1 MFICGC
7 PRSGTTLLGRLAD
20 AHPELAVVHES
31 RFIADWYEKRVG
43 LTPHGE
49 VTPTLVSELA
59 RYPRYTR
66 LGLGRDV
73 LQRLL
78 TADRPV
84 SYDRF
89 VSGIFD
95 LYGEAVGKRIVGDK
109 TPRYV
114 RSLPTLHALWPEAR
128 FVHIIRDGRDVCLSV
143 LNWGKG
149 PTGRFSA
156 WAEDPVSVVALWWR
170 WHVLLGRQDGG
181 ALGGRLYHE
190 LRYESIV
197 SAAEREC
204 AALCEFLGLAY
215 DEAMLR
221 FHEGRERGEPR
232 LDAKKAW
239 RPVTSG
245 LRNWREQMPAA
256 DVERFEAAA
265 GDVLAE
271 LGYARSVERPSA
283 KARERAAKLK
293 ESFTRDVRA
302 RPRRLPER
310 W

>member
-1 MFICGC
+1 VFICGC

-31 RFIADWYEKRVG
+31 RFIAGWYEERVG
-43 LTPHGE
+43 LTPDGE

-59 RYPRYTR
+59 EYPRYVR
-66 LGLGRDV
+66 LGLGRSV
-73 LQRLL
+73 LERLH
-78 TADRPV
+78 TPDRPV
-84 SYDRF
+84 SYERF

-95 LYGEAVGKRIVGDK
+95 RYGEARGKRIVGDK

-149 PTGRFSA
+149 PTGRFTA
-156 WAEDPVSVVALWWR
+156 WDEDPVSVVALWWR
-170 WHVLLGRQDGG
+170 WHVLLGRQDGK

-190 LRYESIV
+190 ARYESLV
-197 SAAEREC
+197 SDPAREC
-204 AALCEFLGLAY
+204 AELCTFLGLAY
-215 DEAMLR
+215 EEAMLR
-221 FHEGRERGEPR
+221 FHEGRERAESR

-245 LRNWREQMPAA
+245 IRNWREQMPAA

-271 LGYARSVERPSA
+271 LGYSRGVERPSPQA
-283 KARERAAKLK
+283 QDHAARIK
-293 ESFTRDVRA
+293 ESFTTDVRA

>member
-7 PRSGTTLLGRLAD
+7 PRSGTTLVGRLAD
-20 AHPELAVVHES
+20 AHPELAVVHEG
-31 RFIADWYEKRVG
+31 RFIAAWYEERVG
-43 LTPHGE
+43 LTPDGQ
-49 VTPTLVSELA
+49 VTQALVSELA

-66 LGLGRDV
+66 LGLGREV
-73 LQRLL
+73 LERLL
-78 TADRPV
+78 ADDGPV

-89 VSGIFD
+89 ISGIFD
-95 LYGEAVGKRIVGDK
+95 RYGEARGKRIVGDK

-156 WAEDPVSVVALWWR
+156 WEEDPVSVVALWWR
-170 WHVLLGRQDGG
+170 WHVLLGRQDGE
-181 ALGGRLYHE
+181 ALGGRLYQE
-190 LRYESIV
+190 VRYESLV
-197 SAAEREC
+197 SDPAWEC
-204 AALCEFLGLAY
+204 AELCRFLGLAY

-221 FHEGRERGEPR
+221 FHQGRERAESR
-232 LDAKKAW
+232 LDAKKSW

-271 LGYARSVERPSA
+271 LGYARDFERPSSE
-283 KARERAAKLK
+283 ARDHAARVK
-293 ESFTRDVRA
+293 ESFTSDVRA
-302 RPRRLPER
+302 RPRRLPEG

>member
-1 MFICGC
+1 M
-7 PRSGTTLLGRLAD
+7 
-20 AHPELAVVHES
+20 HES
-31 RFIADWYEKRVG
+31 RFIAGWYEKRVG
-43 LTPHGE
+43 LTSDGE

-66 LGLGRDV
+66 LGLGREV
-73 LQRLL
+73 LERLL
-78 TADRPV
+78 AADRSV

-95 LYGEAVGKRIVGDK
+95 RYGEVRGKRIVGDK

-156 WAEDPVSVVALWWR
+156 WVEDPVSVVALWWR
-170 WHVLLGRQDGG
+170 WHVLLGREDGG
-181 ALGGRLYHE
+181 ALGSGLYHQ
-190 LRYESIV
+190 LRYESLV
-197 SAAEREC
+197 SDAAREC
-204 AALCEFLGLAY
+204 SELCEFLGLAY

-221 FHEGRERGEPR
+221 FHEGRESDEPR

-265 GDVLAE
+265 GDVLVE
-271 LGYARSVERPSA
+271 LGYARGVERPSLEA
-283 KARERAAKLK
+283 QERAAKVK

-302 RPRRLPER
+302 RPWRLPQR

>member
-1 MFICGC
+1 VFICGC

-31 RFIADWYEKRVG
+31 RFIAGWYEERVG
-43 LTPHGE
+43 LTPDGD
-49 VTPTLVSELA
+49 VTPSLVNELA
-59 RYPRYTR
+59 RFPRYTR
-66 LGLGRDV
+66 LGLGREV
-73 LQRLL
+73 LERLL
-78 TADRPV
+78 ADDGPV

-89 VSGIFD
+89 ISGIFD
-95 LYGEAVGKRIVGDK
+95 HYGEARGKRIVGDK

-149 PTGRFSA
+149 PAGRFSA
-156 WAEDPVSVVALWWR
+156 WEEDPVSVVALWWR
-170 WHVLLGRQDGG
+170 WHVLLGRQDGE

-190 LRYESIV
+190 VRYESLV
-197 SAAEREC
+197 SDAAWEC
-204 AALCEFLGLAY
+204 AALCRFLGLAY
-215 DEAMLR
+215 DEVMLR

-232 LDAKKAW
+232 MDAKKAW

-271 LGYARSVERPSA
+271 LGYARGVERPSLEA
-283 KARERAAKLK
+283 QQRAAKVK